1 MERKPDIQY
10 VGQFYVHGSE
20 ALEFAVQHGK
30 HAKSKLP
37 LSRRR
42 QVQKIY
48 VDPIALLGIVVAV
61 VMLVVMVV
69 GAIQINTAWNEYESM
84 ATYLEELKR
93 ENAVLEHGYRSGFDL
108 DDIAQKAQALGMIPI
123 EEAKTI
129 AVTVTMPLEQ
139 PEPTWW
145 EEVVWFWDGLLE

>member
-20 ALEFAVQHGK
+20 ALELAQQMGRSS
-30 HAKSKLP
+30 KSKLP

-42 QVQKIY
+42 QIQKVY
-48 VDPIALLGIVVAV
+48 VDPVALVGIAVAV

-69 GAIQINTAWNEYESM
+69 GAIQIHAAWTEYEAM

-108 DDIAQKAQALGMIPI
+108 DDIAQKAAALGMVPI

-129 AVTVTMPLEQ
+129 QVTVTMPLVQ

-145 EEVVWFWDGLLE
+145 EEVVWFFDGLIE